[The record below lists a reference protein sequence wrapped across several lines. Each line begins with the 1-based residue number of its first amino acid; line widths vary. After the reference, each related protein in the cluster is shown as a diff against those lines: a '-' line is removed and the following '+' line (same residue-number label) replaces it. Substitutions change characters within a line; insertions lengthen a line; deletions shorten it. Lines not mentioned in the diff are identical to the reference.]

1 MIRAMN
7 DPLPSLPDD
16 LDALKAFALAMA
28 EKAARADRLEVEV
41 AALKAGHAPG
51 RGVTGWE

>member
-41 AALKAGHAPG
+41 AALKAGHAPD
-51 RGVTGWE
+51 VV